1 MTSTASPRR
10 FEIGVDIGGTF
21 TDIVC
26 REFGG
31 GRMHVL
37 KVPTSRGDPSAAVIQ
52 AIVELRERWGVGAA
66 EVSRFAH
73 GTTVATNAVLERK
86 GARIGLLTTAGF
98 RDVLEIGRQLRTEVY
113 RIVLDP
119 EAPVFLAPRR
129 YRREIA
135 ERIDAQGVVLM
146 PLDEAAVVGTADE
159 LVAEGVEAIAIAFL
173 FSFRNPAHERRAA
186 ELIRARHPRLMLSL
200 SHEVDPAFREYERT
214 VVTAFD
220 AYLKPRVDTYLARLE
235 EGLAQ
240 AGIAAP
246 LQVMQS
252 RGGLASAQVARQ
264 RPVRLFLSGPA
275 AGVIGGQMV
284 GASADAGRPDHD
296 RRRRHVGRHRADQPA
311 QADAALRRRD
321 RRLRRARGHGR
332 RDHDRLG
339 RRQQALVLALWSGRL
354 VPYRG
359 SVGDR

>member
-1 MTSTASPRR
+1 MTSAGSPRR

-26 REFGG
+26 RESGG
-31 GRMHVL
+31 GMHVL

-52 AIVELRERWGVGAA
+52 AIAELRERWGVGAA

-146 PLDEAAVVGTADE
+146 PLDEAAVAKTADE
-159 LVAEGVEAIAIAFL
+159 LVEEGVEAIAICL
-173 FSFRNPAHERRAA
+173 
-186 ELIRARHPRLMLSL
+186 
-200 SHEVDPAFREYERT
+200 
-214 VVTAFD
+214 
-220 AYLKPRVDTYLARLE
+220 
-235 EGLAQ
+235 
-240 AGIAAP
+240 
-246 LQVMQS
+246 
-252 RGGLASAQVARQ
+252 
-264 RPVRLFLSGPA
+264 PVLVPQSGP
-275 AGVIGGQMV
+275 
-284 GASADAGRPDHD
+284 
-296 RRRRHVGRHRADQPA
+296 
-311 QADAALRRRD
+311 
-321 RRLRRARGHGR
+321 
-332 RDHDRLG
+332 
-339 RRQQALVLALWSGRL
+339 
-354 VPYRG
+354 
-359 SVGDR
+359 